1 MNRVRLAAAIA
12 VAATSACTFAGT
24 RPTDVGGG
32 AGMVGSISGGAGTAS
47 GALAGDGGGG
57 VYGGAGTMGR
67 ILGAGG
73 SITSTGGA
81 GSGATA
87 GSGVP
92 TICLNPGD
100 VDCMRACGL
109 DAIPV
114 AKVAADVLI
123 IFDQSVSMIDPAT
136 GGSCGN
142 PTPCGSKWM
151 EMTTA
156 VEKVVAQTDK
166 TISWGLKLFA
176 DMGACG
182 VAPGAT
188 VPVAVGNG
196 PMIAAALAAT
206 GPRGHTPTRLAVQA
220 GAAYLAS
227 LATPSPKYILLATDG
242 IPNCIPGNKSQTA
255 YDMAGAAQAVADAAA
270 MGIPTFVLGVGTGGS
285 SMDAMVFDPTLT
297 ALATAGGKPRAG
309 TPNYYHVSS
318 SADVVAALGAI
329 QGQVNS
335 CVFNLNQVPPDPT
348 NIAIRATG
356 GAKIPKDPTHTDGWD
371 YGPGMTSVQLYG
383 SYCAHVMDGTLTDVQ
398 AIFGCPMQIIP

>member
-1 MNRVRLAAAIA
+1 MKMGHLAAAFA
-12 VAATSACTFAGT
+12 LAAWVGCTFAGT
-24 RPTDVGGG
+24 R
-32 AGMVGSISGGAGTAS
+32 GSDISGGAGAPATGTAG

-57 VYGGAGTMGR
+57 VFGGAGTTGR
-67 ILGAGG
+67 ILGGGG
-73 SITSTGGA
+73 SAGAITTQGAA

-87 GSGVP
+87 GAGVP
-92 TICLNPGD
+92 MICLNPGD
-100 VDCMRACGL
+100 VDCQRACGL
-109 DAIPV
+109 EAVPV
-114 AKVAADVLI
+114 TKVAADVLI
-123 IFDQSVSMIDPAT
+123 IFDRSVSMIDPAT

-156 VEKVVAQTDK
+156 VEKVVSQTDT

-176 DMGACG
+176 DSGACG
-182 VAPGAT
+182 IAPGAT
-188 VPVAVGNG
+188 VPVAASNG
-196 PMIAAALAAT
+196 AMITAALT
-206 GPRGHTPTRLAVQA
+206 TSSPGGHTPTRLAVQA

-227 LATPSPKYILLATDG
+227 LGTPAPKYILLATDG
-242 IPNCIPGNKSQTA
+242 IPNCIPGNHSQTA

-335 CVFNLNQVPPDPT
+335 CVFNLAQVPPDPT
-348 NIAIRATG
+348 NIAVLATG
-356 GAKIPKDPTHTDGWD
+356 GAKVPKDPTHTEGWD
-371 YGPGMTSVQLYG
+371 YGPGMMSVQLYG
-383 SYCAHVMDGTLTDVQ
+383 SYCAHVVDGTLTDVK